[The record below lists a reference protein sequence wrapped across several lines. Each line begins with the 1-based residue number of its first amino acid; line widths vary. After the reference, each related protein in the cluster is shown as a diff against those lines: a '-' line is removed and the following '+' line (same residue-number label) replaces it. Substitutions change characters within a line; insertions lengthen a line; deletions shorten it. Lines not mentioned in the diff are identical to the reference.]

1 MGVGPIGP
9 LGVGVLNPVEVV
21 CSLAHGNATDQ
32 DPGTEAGGAQVVLR
46 TTEAAAENHVKV

>member
-9 LGVGVLNPVEVV
+9 LGVGVLNPAEVV

-46 TTEAAAENHVKV
+46 TTEAVAEDHVKV